1 MAEELIK
8 NVAKSEVFHLAD
20 LVQGEEGQVVSL
32 TLSQTPKCKMT
43 VFAIDADE
51 GMASH
56 AARATRSSRCSRE
69 RARSRSRARRTS
81 SRRASPS

>member
-32 TLSQTPKCKMT
+32 TLLP
-43 VFAIDADE
+43 DAQVQDD
-51 GMASH
+51 
-56 AARATRSSRCSRE
+56 RLRD
-69 RARSRSRARRTS
+69 
-81 SRRASPS
+81 